1 MLEISHVDVYYGDLQ
16 ALWDVSLT
24 IGDGEIVTLVGSN
37 GAGKSTI
44 LKTISGLLKPKT
56 GSISFEGIRLD
67 KLPAHRIAELGISM
81 VPEGRR
87 LFPQMSVLENLEMGA
102 SIRVARK
109 VRHNTIGWIYELF
122 PVLRQRAKQEAS
134 TLSGGEQQMLAIGR
148 ALMSQPKLLMIDE
161 MSLGLS
167 PLLVQEISRVIKD
180 INKSREIT
188 IFLVEQDVNIALSM
202 ADRGYIVENG
212 RIQSQGTARALLGSE
227 RIKEAYL
234 GISPVG
240 KGS

>member
-16 ALWDVSLT
+16 ALWGVSLT
-24 IGDGEIVTLVGSN
+24 IADGEIVTLVGSN

-56 GSISFEGIRLD
+56 GSISFDGMCLD
-67 KLPAHRIAELGISM
+67 RLPAHRIAGLGISM

-87 LFPQMSVLENLEMGA
+87 LFPQMSVVENLEMGA
-102 SIRVARK
+102 SIRVARR
-109 VRHNTIGWIYELF
+109 VSHNTIGWIYELF

-148 ALMSQPKLLMIDE
+148 ALMSHPKLLMIDE

-167 PLLVQEISRVIKD
+167 PLVVQEISRIIKD
-180 INKSREIT
+180 INKSRRIAV
-188 IFLVEQDVNIALSM
+188 FLVEQDVNMALSI

-212 RIQSQGTARALLGSE
+212 RIQSQGTARALLGSD
-227 RIKEAYL
+227 RIQEAYL
-234 GISPVG
+234 GISPAG